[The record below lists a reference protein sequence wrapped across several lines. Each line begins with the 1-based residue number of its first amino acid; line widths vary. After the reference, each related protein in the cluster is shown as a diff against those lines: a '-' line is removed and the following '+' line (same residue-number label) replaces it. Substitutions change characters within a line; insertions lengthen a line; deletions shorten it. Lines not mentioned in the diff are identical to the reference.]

1 MRVIQDFY
9 ARGAMLQKVVW
20 YIQLHFIATF
30 RQKYLEFVIKCRIFA
45 FVNTSKGTPSPG
57 KT

>member
-45 FVNTSKGTPSPG
+45 FVN
-57 KT
+57 